1 MGRSQQWSSRQIS
14 ERVVMPWIVRQLG
27 VQQVAGD

>member
-1 MGRSQQWSSRQIS
+1 MGRSQQWPPRVIS

-27 VQQVAGD
+27 VSAQ